1 MNCINPITFF
11 NANFH
16 SLRKNNERQARLAF
30 LSKPD
35 SLSVVNE
42 AAVFNSPLL
51 IEYLVNNNP
60 QLKGI
65 LKAYNL
71 TLNTKALALL
81 EHNHL
86 PATKLIALGIAQFV
100 PDKDVDYKV
109 IAEAATLHDIG
120 KIFIPEKILNK
131 KGKLSSEEQQIM
143 HLHPILGYELLKN
156 TKTNPKTL
164 HSIKFHHQRLDNS
177 GYPECSGIQL
187 DINTQIISLAD
198 KYSALTENRS
208 YKKAISK
215 EEALKI
221 IAEDVKKG
229 QVSSVL
235 YDALLRYLGL

>member
-65 LKAYNL
+65 LKTYNL

-100 PDKDVDYKV
+100 PDKD
-109 IAEAATLHDIG
+109 G
-120 KIFIPEKILNK
+120 KTNE
-131 KGKLSSEEQQIM
+131 GY
-143 HLHPILGYELLKN
+143 PIL
-156 TKTNPKTL
+156 
-164 HSIKFHHQRLDNS
+164 SFQ
-177 GYPECSGIQL
+177 
-187 DINTQIISLAD
+187 
-198 KYSALTENRS
+198 
-208 YKKAISK
+208 
-215 EEALKI
+215 
-221 IAEDVKKG
+221 
-229 QVSSVL
+229 
-235 YDALLRYLGL
+235 